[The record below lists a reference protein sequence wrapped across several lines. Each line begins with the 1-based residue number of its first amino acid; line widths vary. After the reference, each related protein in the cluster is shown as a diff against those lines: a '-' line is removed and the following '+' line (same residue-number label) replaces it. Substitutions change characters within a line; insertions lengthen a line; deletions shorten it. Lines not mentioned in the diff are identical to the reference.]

1 MLNKDEY
8 ILNTLK
14 HFLVKEDRADH
25 YKSYS
30 ASEILVLIAAIEVEA
45 TLGADAVAEE
55 EEAK

>member
-14 HFLVKEDRADH
+14 QILVKEAREDH
-25 YKSYS
+25 YKGHT

-45 TLGADAVAEE
+45 TLGADALAEE